1 MEYLKEDIASK
12 LANMKK
18 AISYSADFM
27 RSIDLD
33 NATYEK
39 EGLRLLESFSNDSDF
54 KLASAHA
61 PAKPAKPG
69 SDPYKILLD

>member
-1 MEYLKEDIASK
+1 MEFLKEDIAVK

-27 RSIDLD
+27 QSIDLD

-39 EGLRLLESFSNDSDF
+39 EGLRLLESVNPDSGYKLKPTDSQISNPTPTNYND
-54 KLASAHA
+54 
-61 PAKPAKPG
+61 
-69 SDPYKILLD
+69 LLQ